1 MMEMRAIT
9 AIAATAGIS
18 AILGAAYPV
27 CAAEISESDIQNLQ
41 QLVRR
46 QQEQI
51 DTQAGQIRM
60 LSEKLDSVLGK
71 TEQNSTAIA
80 AKTAKQEAENLRT
93 EAMVVSKQAKVD
105 VSLYGQINRAG
116 LWADNGDASKVY
128 FVDNNFS
135 TTRMGLDAVAAFSE
149 GVHIGGKFEYE
160 IVSNGSVEVNQDLQ
174 DTSAT
179 FKLRHA
185 DAFLENKGLG
195 KLFLGQGSTSTDGTA
210 ERDLSGTTVVNYSSV
225 QYQAGGQK
233 WYDSISDSLLTSQV
247 KSVIDNMDGLS
258 RRDRVRYDSPLFS
271 GAQISASAIETGA
284 FDTALS
290 YSRKYGETTVA
301 AALGYATPG
310 DLVKWDNQYD
320 GSLSI
325 LLASGLNFTFAGG
338 VQEYDV
344 VDRDD
349 PTYWYAKLGYKIK
362 LFSPGITAVAA
373 DYGMWNDFE
382 LNEDEARSL
391 GLTLVQDVADWG
403 SEFYIAY
410 RLYTLDRDLLAPED
424 INTLMSGVRVKF

>member
-1 MMEMRAIT
+1 MKMRAIT
-9 AIAATAGIS
+9 TIAAVTGMS
-18 AILGAAYPV
+18 AILGVSQPA
-27 CAAEISESDIQNLQ
+27 CGAEISDSDIRNLQ
-41 QLVRR
+41 QLVIR

-51 DTQAGQIRM
+51 DVQAGQIRM

-80 AKTAKQEAENLRT
+80 AKADKQEVENLQT
-93 EAMVVSKQAKVD
+93 EAMVVSKQPKVD

-135 TTRMGLDAVAAFSE
+135 TTRMGLDAVAAASE
-149 GVHIGGKFEYE
+149 GVNIGGKFEYE
-160 IVSNGSVEVNQDLQ
+160 IVSNAPLEVNQDVQ

-185 DAFLENKGLG
+185 DAFLENKSLG
-195 KLFLGQGSTSTDGTA
+195 KLFLGQGSTSSDGTA
-210 ERDLSGTTVVNYSSV
+210 ERDLSGTTVVNYSAV
-225 QYQAGGQK
+225 HYQAGGQK
-233 WYDSISDSLLTSQV
+233 WYDGLSDTLLTSQV
-247 KSVIDNMDGLS
+247 KSVIDNMDGLN
-258 RRDRVRYDSPLFS
+258 RRDRIRYDSPLFS
-271 GAQISASAIETGA
+271 GAQVSASAIETGA

-290 YSRKYGETTVA
+290 YNRKYGETTVA
-301 AALGYATPG
+301 AALGYANPG
-310 DLVKWDNQYD
+310 DLANWDNQYD
-320 GSLSI
+320 GSFSI

-338 VQEYDV
+338 IQEYDV
-344 VDRDD
+344 IDRDD
-349 PTYWYAKLGYKIK
+349 PNYWYAKLGYKTK
-362 LFSPGITAVAA
+362 LFSPGITAFAV

-382 LNEDEARSL
+382 LNDDEAESL
-391 GLTLVQDVADWG
+391 GLTFVQDVADWG

>member
-1 MMEMRAIT
+1 MKMRAIT
-9 AIAATAGIS
+9 AIAAVTGMS
-18 AILGAAYPV
+18 AIAGVFQPA
-27 CAAEISESDIQNLQ
+27 CGAEISESDIKNLQ
-41 QLVRR
+41 QLVLR

-51 DTQAGQIRM
+51 NTQAGQIRM

-80 AKTAKQEAENLRT
+80 AKADKQEMENLQT
-93 EAMVVSKQAKVD
+93 EAMVVSKQPKVD

-135 TTRMGLDAVAAFSE
+135 TTRMGLDAVAAVSE
-149 GVHIGGKFEYE
+149 GVNIGGKFEYE
-160 IVSNGSVEVNQDLQ
+160 IVSNGSVEVNQDVQ

-185 DAFLENKGLG
+185 DAFLENKSLG

-210 ERDLSGTTVVNYSSV
+210 ERDLSGTTVVNYSAV

-271 GAQISASAIETGA
+271 GAQFSASAIETGA

-290 YSRKYGETTVA
+290 YNRKYGETTVA
-301 AALGYATPG
+301 AALGYANPG
-310 DLVKWDNQYD
+310 DLANWDNQYD
-320 GSLSI
+320 GSFSI
-325 LLASGLNFTFAGG
+325 LLASGLNFTVAGG
-338 VQEYDV
+338 IQEYDII
-344 VDRDD
+344 DRDD
-349 PTYWYAKLGYKIK
+349 PNYWYAKLGYKTK
-362 LFSPGITAVAA
+362 LFSPGISAFAV

-382 LNEDEARSL
+382 LNEDEAESL
-391 GLTLVQDVADWG
+391 GLTFVQDVADWG